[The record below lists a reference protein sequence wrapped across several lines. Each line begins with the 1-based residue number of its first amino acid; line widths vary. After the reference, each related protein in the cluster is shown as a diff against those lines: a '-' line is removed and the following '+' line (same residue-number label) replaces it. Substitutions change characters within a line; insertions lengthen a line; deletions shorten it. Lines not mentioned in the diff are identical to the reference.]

1 MAKTVTIRVKDE
13 EGWSAFLQKLESEHG
28 TSKGH
33 IGPTI
38 EQFAKDYTND
48 NISDINPK
56 EYNRLLMENKSLIE
70 DNKNIQQELNDYKNS
85 IQDNDNKSK
94 EQLQQLEHENK
105 ILSEKLISIQTN
117 HEDMEARYEKT
128 SHENKDY
135 NNEITNLKKQISN
148 LEKENKILDT
158 GNANYEKTIKQL
170 QQQIDNLNTSI
181 DRLESV
187 NTRQKKEIT
196 TSRNDY
202 KHSVEV
208 SNKLQRDLNGLHDE
222 KNKFMFLVGQ
232 IQSMSLMD
240 RMLKKYPK
248 EVRELNPYN
257 GEK

>member
-56 EYNRLLMENKSLIE
+56 EYNRLLMENKSL
-70 DNKNIQQELNDYKNS
+70 

-181 DRLESV
+181 DRLESE

-222 KNKFMFLVGQ
+222 KNKFLFLVGQ

>member
-1 MAKTVTIRVKDE
+1 
-13 EGWSAFLQKLESEHG
+13 
-28 TSKGH
+28 
-33 IGPTI
+33 
-38 EQFAKDYTND
+38 
-48 NISDINPK
+48 
-56 EYNRLLMENKSLIE
+56 
-70 DNKNIQQELNDYKNS
+70 
-85 IQDNDNKSK
+85 
-94 EQLQQLEHENK
+94 
-105 ILSEKLISIQTN
+105 
-117 HEDMEARYEKT
+117 MEARYEKT

-181 DRLESV
+181 DRLESE

-222 KNKFMFLVGQ
+222 KNKFMFSCRSNTEYVSNGSYAEKN
-232 IQSMSLMD
+232 I
-240 RMLKKYPK
+240 LKRYEIKSI
-248 EVRELNPYN
+248 
-257 GEK
+257 